1 MSSGRVFRFAPTPD
15 RPARHL
21 FVFLHGCG
29 ATAQSMIPIAFRFQA
44 RFPSAALVVPSGF
57 DPDARGGAA
66 QDWYPTRGLNVDN
79 HRERVAS
86 VLPDVE
92 DLVRREQTNFG
103 VTASRTVLIGFS
115 QGGTVA
121 LELVKTPGLAGA
133 VVAFSSRYARLP
145 ANGARISSR
154 IHLVHGEYDSV
165 VSRVYAERAARGLAA
180 PAAGNLRRPPR
191 HAALKEGI
199 VLVAHGSRDPE
210 WSRPFERIAAS
221 LAQKLPAASVGLA
234 YLEHG
239 PSLDEIVA
247 ALVAK
252 GVASIRVVPVFLGQG
267 SHVKD
272 DLPRLVAQST
282 RPGVALRLDT
292 AIGEQ
297 PQVIE
302 AIAAIISAARQGG

>member
-29 ATAQSMIPIAFRFQA
+29 ATAQSMIPIAFKFQA
-44 RFPSAALVVPSGF
+44 RFPSAAMVLPSGF

-66 QDWYPTRGLNVDN
+66 QDWYPTRGLNPDN

-103 VTASRTVLIGFS
+103 LAASRTVLIGFS

-121 LELVKTPGLAGA
+121 LEAVKTPGLAGA

-145 ANGARISSR
+145 VSGARISSR

-165 VSRVYAERAARGLAA
+165 VSRVYAERAARVLAGL
-180 PAAGNLRRPPR
+180 
-191 HAALKEGI
+191 H
-199 VLVAHGSRDPE
+199 
-210 WSRPFERIAAS
+210 
-221 LAQKLPAASVGLA
+221 
-234 YLEHG
+234 
-239 PSLDEIVA
+239 
-247 ALVAK
+247 
-252 GVASIRVVPVFLGQG
+252 VPVTLDIVEDLGHALSHRAISLG
-267 SHVKD
+267 S
-272 DLPRLVAQST
+272 
-282 RPGVALRLDT
+282 LRLL
-292 AIGEQ
+292 
-297 PQVIE
+297 
-302 AIAAIISAARQGG
+302 QGIYEGRRATLH